1 MSLTHDVILCRRP
14 AAAFAQ
20 IGVFWG
26 AFAGLIPQ
34 VKAQVALSDSGFGL
48 VMLVAS
54 MGAMLA
60 MTAAPWVDRHLQVRA
75 LPVMAGLTAAMAL
88 LPGLSLMWYHF
99 LISMVLVTMCVGTLD
114 VLMNARVSEIE
125 ARVGR
130 PLMNLNHA
138 IFSFA
143 YAIGALIAGAMRE
156 VGMGSFVILSTVAVI
171 MVLLLPVTR
180 GGDVG
185 DISTDDARPVT
196 GLKWSLILPA
206 GLIVLVAFMSENAT
220 EAWSALHLERS
231 MGAGA
236 LTGTLGPSIL
246 GLTMGIGRLAGQ
258 VVSQRWSE
266 AVVIRWAAL
275 LTASGAFLGGW
286 ADHLAL
292 GYLGF
297 GMLGLGVSVI
307 GPLALAWVGRLV
319 TAEHRTLAISRVAVL
334 GYSGFFIGPP
344 LMGFLSEGFGLA
356 VSFSAIGFV
365 LLLVPVVLVPLV
377 QRRG

>member
-1 MSLTHDVILCRRP
+1 MHECVSDGQRHVSIRC
-14 AAAFAQ
+14 AAGTSASSS
-20 IGVFWG
+20 
-26 AFAGLIPQ
+26 AG
-34 VKAQVALSDSGFGL
+34 
-48 VMLVAS
+48 
-54 MGAMLA
+54 
-60 MTAAPWVDRHLQVRA
+60 R
-75 LPVMAGLTAAMAL
+75 L
-88 LPGLSLMWYHF
+88 L
-99 LISMVLVTMCVGTLD
+99 
-114 VLMNARVSEIE
+114 
-125 ARVGR
+125 
-130 PLMNLNHA
+130 
-138 IFSFA
+138 
-143 YAIGALIAGAMRE
+143 
-156 VGMGSFVILSTVAVI
+156 
-171 MVLLLPVTR
+171 
-180 GGDVG
+180 
-185 DISTDDARPVT
+185 
-196 GLKWSLILPA
+196 
-206 GLIVLVAFMSENAT
+206 
-220 EAWSALHLERS
+220 
-231 MGAGA
+231 
-236 LTGTLGPSIL
+236 
-246 GLTMGIGRLAGQ
+246 RLAGQ

>member
-1 MSLTHDVILCRRP
+1 MPLLRDIVLCRRP

-34 VKAQVALSDSGFGL
+34 IKSQVALTDAGFGL

-60 MTAAPWVDRHLQVRA
+60 MTAAPWVDRYLRVQA
-75 LPVMAGLTAAMAL
+75 LPVMAGLTATMAL
-88 LPGLSLMWYHF
+88 LPGLSVMWYHF
-99 LISMVLVTMCVGTLD
+99 LGSMLLVTMCVGTLD

-125 ARVGR
+125 ARVER

-156 VGMGSFVILSTVAVI
+156 VGMGSFVILSTVAVV

-185 DISTDDARPVT
+185 EISTDDPRPVT

-266 AVVIRWAAL
+266 ALVIRWAAL

-356 VSFSAIGFV
+356 VSFSAIGCV
-365 LLLVPVVLVPLV
+365 LLLVPVALVPLV